1 MERRRIRNMK
11 KILTTMAAAAL
22 TLAALAQA
30 PNPEVKKVHIIFKT
44 HLDIGFTDLSS
55 KVEQKYID
63 EFIPKALA
71 VAEELRKIGAE
82 ERYVWTTGAWLVD
95 AYLKQAS
102 PDAVKELK
110 EAIERGDIV
119 WNGVPYTVE
128 SESLNKAMFAEMLNL
143 SAKLDQKFG
152 KKTIAAKMT
161 DVPGHTR
168 SIVPI
173 LADAGMIFLHIG
185 VNSAATVPDVPP
197 VCVWKDLASGKDVML
212 MYQKTYGEDMILP
225 GGEIAVSINFTNDN
239 HGPHTLAQVKDI
251 YRTLRV
257 RYPNA
262 KLEASSL
269 NNLAEDLLK
278 IKKDLPVVTSEI
290 GDTWIYGYGSS
301 PVRMAEFRALS
312 RLFSHWLEEGKLEAG
327 SDVATEF
334 AIRLGMIGEHTWGM
348 DTKTFLRHYDIYD
361 LDKFNASRSL
371 PEFQLM
377 EQSWKE
383 LDENIGKAIAQLP
396 ENLQAEALEAIE
408 PIKHPEEIIV
418 KGRQSNNPELPCT
431 IAYQS
436 FSQKDYDEFHDAYLR
451 KKIKWA
457 LEDNGK
463 PGIEN
468 SEAKSATLE
477 AKVIRNAVKGNRTS
491 CEFGFP
497 ASDKVNPGVLPER
510 VAMEYITDNS
520 GKKIE
525 LRVAILDKP
534 ANRMPEAYWLS
545 FNPGDILGVVAE
557 KTGSPVDLMDVVS
570 GGNRQMHGIDRYV
583 DIKTSKGTY
592 RISSYDA
599 PLLSVGERD
608 ALNYSTSLPDLSQGV
623 HFCLYNNLWGTN
635 FSMWWEGSIV
645 YRFTIELL

>member
-1 MERRRIRNMK
+1 
-11 KILTTMAAAAL
+11 MAAAAL

>member
-1 MERRRIRNMK
+1 MK
-11 KILTTMAAAAL
+11 RILTTIAAAAL
-22 TLAALAQA
+22 ALTALAQTPDPA
-30 PNPEVKKVHIIFKT
+30 VRKVHIIFKT

-55 KVEQKYID
+55 RVEQKYID

-71 VAEELRKIGAE
+71 VADGLRKSGAE

-102 PDAVKELK
+102 PEAVKDLK
-110 EAIERGDIV
+110 EAIGRGDIV

-128 SESLNKAMFAEMLNL
+128 SESLNKAMFSEMLEL
-143 SAKLDQKFG
+143 SAKLDKQFG

-173 LADAGMIFLHIG
+173 LADAGMVFLHIG

-251 YRTLRV
+251 YRTLRE

-262 KLEASSL
+262 ELEASTL
-269 NNLAEDLLK
+269 NNVAEDLLK
-278 IKKDLPVVTSEI
+278 MKKDLPVVTSEI

-312 RLFSHWLEEGKLEAG
+312 RLFSQWLEEGRIEAG

-348 DTKTFLRHYDIYD
+348 DTKTFLKHYDIYD

-371 PEFQLM
+371 PEFKLM

-383 LDENIGKAIAQLP
+383 LDDNIGKAIALLP
-396 ENLQAEALEAIE
+396 ENLQEEAREAIE
-408 PIKHPEEIIV
+408 PIEHPEEIIV
-418 KGRQSNNPELPCT
+418 KGRQAKNLELPCT

-477 AKVIRNAVKGNRTS
+477 AEVTGSAVKGNRTS

-497 ASDKVNPGVLPER
+497 ASDKVNPGVLPGR
-510 VAMEYITDNS
+510 VAMEYTTDAS
-520 GKKIE
+520 GKKTE

-545 FNPGDILGVVAE
+545 FNLGNILGVVAE
-557 KTGSPVDLMDVVS
+557 KTGSPVDLMDVVP

-583 DIKTSKGTY
+583 DVKTDKGTY
-592 RISSYDA
+592 RITSYDA

-608 ALNYSTSLPDLSQGV
+608 ALNYSTRLPDLSQGI